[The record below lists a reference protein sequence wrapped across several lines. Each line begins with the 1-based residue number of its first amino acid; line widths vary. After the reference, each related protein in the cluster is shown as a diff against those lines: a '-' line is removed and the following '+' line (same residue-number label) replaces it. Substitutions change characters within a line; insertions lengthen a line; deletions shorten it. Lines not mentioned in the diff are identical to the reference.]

1 MSDQKTASVGDVLG
15 GCRLERLAASGGM
28 GVVFEATQLALG
40 RRVALK
46 VISPQLADDAE
57 FRQRFV
63 REARLTASV
72 HDAKIVDVY
81 DAGEQDG
88 VLYIVMRFIDG
99 VDLRTVLQD
108 GGRCSPRRAVAICS
122 DVAQA
127 LDAAHAA
134 GLTHRDVTP
143 SNILLSGNGEDE
155 TALLTD
161 FGLVKQVDASAQ
173 TKSGAWLGTLS
184 FVSPEALRDDPIDHR
199 ADIYSLG
206 CVLYRICSGEPPF
219 PREHD
224 AATIAAH
231 LSDAAPPV
239 SAKSDAPQALDAV
252 IAKAMAKQPADRYSS
267 AGEFAA
273 AARAAVARAAVAG
286 AAAVTSDD
294 AVTRSAGR
302 QDQTTRVARAR
313 RDATPVAP
321 AAVSGNEQRTAV
333 AGRGSGAQRRRVGAM
348 ALAGVAALA
357 GAAGAIAVDRAVT
370 ASGSSTSRSQF
381 VSKKPA
387 AINLT
392 GYSTAGYSAQVPSG
406 WQLIKDAVDKGL
418 YRDSIWRA
426 PAPSRAQL
434 KIAYRPGV
442 SVGAD
447 RVASALRSRIAN
459 DPTYS
464 ELAWGPI
471 ELNGSSATRWVYGID
486 GRARMTWTMN
496 PCSTSVAVQGSSKPS
511 EMLRWAP
518 TFRAVTASV
527 KPGCS

>member
-88 VLYIVMRFIDG
+88 VLYIVMRFVDG

-143 SNILLSGNGEDE
+143 SNILLSGSGEDE

-161 FGLVKQVDASAQ
+161 FGLVKQVDASGQ
-173 TKSGAWLGTLS
+173 TKSGTWLGTLA

-231 LSDAAPPV
+231 LSDAPPPV

-273 AARAAVARAAVAG
+273 AARAAVSS
-286 AAAVTSDD
+286 AAAVTAGD
-294 AVTRSAGR
+294 AVTQSAGR

-313 RDATPVAP
+313 RDAARRGAAPGAP
-321 AAVSGNEQRTAV
+321 AAASGNEQRTAV
-333 AGRGSGAQRRRVGAM
+333 AGRGSGAQRRRVGAL

-370 ASGSSTSRSQF
+370 ASGSSTSRSQP

-418 YRDSIWRA
+418 YHDSIWRA

-447 RVASALRSRIAN
+447 RVASTLRSRIAN

>member
-88 VLYIVMRFIDG
+88 VLYIVMRFVDG

-143 SNILLSGNGEDE
+143 SNILLSGSGERE

-161 FGLVKQVDASAQ
+161 FGLVKQVDASGQ
-173 TKSGAWLGTLS
+173 TKSGTWLGTLA

-199 ADIYSLG
+199 ADVYALG

-231 LSDAAPPV
+231 LGDAAPPV

-252 IAKAMAKQPADRYSS
+252 IAKAMAKEPADRYSS

-273 AARAAVARAAVAG
+273 AARAAVG
-286 AAAVTSDD
+286 SAAALTADDVVTQ
-294 AVTRSAGR
+294 SAGR
-302 QDQTTRVARAR
+302 QDQATRVAPTR
-313 RDATPVAP
+313 RGATPAAPVAS
-321 AAVSGNEQRTAV
+321 AAASGNEQRTAV
-333 AGRGSGAQRRRVGAM
+333 AGRGSGAQRRRVGAL

-357 GAAGAIAVDRAVT
+357 GAAGAIAVDRSVT
-370 ASGSSTSRSQF
+370 ASSSSTSRSQP

-392 GYSTAGYSAQVPSG
+392 GYSTAGYSAQIPSG
-406 WQLIKDAVDKGL
+406 WQLIEDAVDKGL
-418 YRDSIWRA
+418 YHDSIWRA

-447 RVASALRSRIAN
+447 RVASALRSRIAA

-471 ELNGSSATRWVYGID
+471 KLSGSSATRWVYGID
-486 GRARMTWTMN
+486 GRARMTWTLN

>member
-173 TKSGAWLGTLS
+173 TKSGTWLGTLA

-199 ADIYSLG
+199 ADIYALG

-273 AARAAVARAAVAG
+273 AARAVVG
-286 AAAVTSDD
+286 SAAALRADD
-294 AVTRSAGR
+294 AVTQSAGQ
-302 QDQTTRVARAR
+302 QDQATRVARAR
-313 RDATPVAP
+313 RGAARRRAAPVAP
-321 AAVSGNEQRTAV
+321 AAASGNEQRTAV
-333 AGRGSGAQRRRVGAM
+333 TGRDSGAQRRRVGAL

-370 ASGSSTSRSQF
+370 ASGSSTSRSQP

-392 GYSTAGYSAQVPSG
+392 GYSTDGYSAQLPSG
-406 WQLIKDAVDKGL
+406 WQLIEDAVDKGL
-418 YRDSIWRA
+418 YHDSIWRA

-447 RVASALRSRIAN
+447 RVASALRSRIAAN
-459 DPTYS
+459 PTYS